1 MPPSA
6 SCFCLAVAPER
17 GGLRSHPQNG
27 ATRTATANPATDRGI
42 AAGRSALPSRNTTGN
57 LPKTRLFRR
66 FVEGTSPSRLI
77 AQLGVGQ
84 TVSCPDGP
92 SPGDPN
98 RGRKGLRFLAVYSFR
113 RYWIAAKGVCH
124 ASSPDGSILYCTTTV
139 IVVLWFKLPE
149 TAVTVAVYVPAR
161 VPGVVV
167 VCEEDD

>member
-1 MPPSA
+1 M
-6 SCFCLAVAPER
+6 
-17 GGLRSHPQNG
+17 
-27 ATRTATANPATDRGI
+27 
-42 AAGRSALPSRNTTGN
+42 ALP
-57 LPKTRLFRR
+57 
-66 FVEGTSPSRLI
+66 
-77 AQLGVGQ
+77 
-84 TVSCPDGP
+84 
-92 SPGDPN
+92 PGDPN

>member
-113 RYWIAAKGVCH
+113 RYLDSGERCVPRVIARWEHTLLHDYGHRC
-124 ASSPDGSILYCTTTV
+124 
-139 IVVLWFKLPE
+139 
-149 TAVTVAVYVPAR
+149 
-161 VPGVVV
+161 VVV
-167 VCEEDD
+167 QATRDRRNGCCICARQSSWRGRCV